1 MMTQEQMSLILC
13 KFVTLFPNFTLS
25 EATIK
30 TWHSLYDDEDPIMFH
45 SALKQC
51 ISQKGRAFFPTPG
64 EVNAI
69 LQPMKTKQLPLS
81 GEVWAQLLKWASSSF
96 SESKVVLLLEDNP
109 TAQRALQ
116 QTGWDNIRLADIDK
130 SLPFLKRD
138 FERHY
143 SDTQE
148 HSDVDNLINIGRE
161 AAAEMLARIEA
172 RSKTQIG
179 TKI

>member
-1 MMTQEQMSLILC
+1 MSLILC

-30 TWHSLYDDEDPIMFH
+30 TWHSLFDDEDPIMFH
-45 SALKQC
+45 SVFKLLAKAP
-51 ISQKGRAFFPTPG
+51 GRAFFPTPG

-81 GEVWAQLLKWASSSF
+81 GEVWAQLLQWASSSF
-96 SESKVVLLLEDNP
+96 SESKVMLMLEDNP
-109 TAQRALQ
+109 TAQRALR
-116 QTGWDNIRLADIDK
+116 QTGWENVRLSDIDK

-148 HSDVDNLINIGRE
+148 HSDLNNLLNIGRE
-161 AAAEMLARIEA
+161 EAAEMLARIEA
-172 RSKTQIG
+172 RSKTQLG

>member
-1 MMTQEQMSLILC
+1 MTLEQMTLILG
-13 KFVTLFPNFTLS
+13 KFVIFFPNLQLS
-25 EATIK
+25 ESIFKGWYSFYENEEAV
-30 TWHSLYDDEDPIMFH
+30 LFH

-81 GEVWAQLLKWASSSF
+81 GEVWAQLLQWASSSF
-96 SESKVVLLLEDNP
+96 SESKVMLMLEDNP
-109 TAQRALQ
+109 TAQRALR
-116 QTGWDNIRLADIDK
+116 QTGWENVRLSDIDK

-148 HSDVDNLINIGRE
+148 HSDLNNLLNIGRE
-161 AAAEMLARIEA
+161 EAAEMLARIEA